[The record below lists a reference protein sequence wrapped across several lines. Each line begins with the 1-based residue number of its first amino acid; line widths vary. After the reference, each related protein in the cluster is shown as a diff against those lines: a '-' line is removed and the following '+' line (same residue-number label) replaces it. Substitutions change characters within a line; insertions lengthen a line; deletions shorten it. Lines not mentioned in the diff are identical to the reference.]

1 MDKQEIFDYLDEKN
15 IWHEI
20 TEHEAVFSME
30 EAISV
35 ELPYPQCDAKNLFI
49 RDDKKRNYYMITV
62 CGPKR
67 VDLKE
72 FRQEHGTRRLSFAS
86 AEDLWELI
94 HIKPG
99 SVSPLGLLNNQQ
111 CNVKLYLDG
120 DFFRKPGIIGI
131 HPNDN
136 TATVWLKADDLKNL
150 VENNGNEVEI
160 VDLPQME

>member
-111 CNVKLYLDG
+111 CNVKLVQDRRLWCVDHGLDYCYAANLLPERLIGDG
-120 DFFRKPGIIGI
+120 DRGLCG
-131 HPNDN
+131 
-136 TATVWLKADDLKNL
+136 AGVL
-150 VENNGNEVEI
+150 GNRI
-160 VDLPQME
+160 

>member
-1 MDKQEIFDYLDEKN
+1 MNKQEIFDYLDEKN

-111 CNVKLYLDG
+111 CNV
-120 DFFRKPGIIGI
+120 IGI

-150 VENNGNEVEI
+150 VENHGNEVEI

>member
-86 AEDLWELI
+86 AEDLWKLI

-150 VENNGNEVEI
+150 VENHGNEVEI
-160 VDLPQME
+160 VDLPQKE